1 MADFVQ
7 NTNVKSAVRP
17 LAAPIADVTTFNTIV
32 ESLITTNPF
41 GCVPYMTSGENHTGV
56 EKVREA
62 YTLRIVFQDTD
73 AKIVGSLSDKY
84 TTVDGLS
91 AGATALLADT
101 ALIAAHQGTPARD
114 TDRETYSA
122 TLKCHDENGE
132 IYNVTLSRDKVTISS
147 YEDDAILAKVETW
160 ADSVAALA

>member
-17 LAAPIADVTTFNTIV
+17 LATPVADVTTFNSIV
-32 ESLITTNPF
+32 ESIITANPF
-41 GCVPYMTSGENHTGV
+41 GCVPYMTAGENHAGV

-62 YTLRIVFQDTD
+62 YTLKIVFQDTD
-73 AKIVGSLSDKY
+73 ANVIGNLTDKY
-84 TTVDGLS
+84 TTVNGFT

-101 ALIAAHQGTPARD
+101 ALIAAHNGTPARD

-147 YEDDAILAKVETW
+147 YEDDAILVKVETW